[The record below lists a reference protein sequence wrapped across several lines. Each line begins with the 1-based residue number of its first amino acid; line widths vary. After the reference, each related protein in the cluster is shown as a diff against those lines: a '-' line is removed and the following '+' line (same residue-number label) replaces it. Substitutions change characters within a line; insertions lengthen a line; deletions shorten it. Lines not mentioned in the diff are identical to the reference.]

1 MGLRLL
7 KNKSWQ
13 LIELSH
19 QISVPLELEAAS
31 LKTPSVSAGAQLPS
45 WEETGVSVSE
55 GNWVL
60 TGHSRTIWKT
70 AQTVYNSVPEK
81 SPVQLWLSDSCGDQ
95 GTNLQA
101 ICFGEQ
107 LVNRIEKKKKKN
119 GLCYSLDLDEPVSW
133 LAICATHSSTPRTQQ
148 NSWDNANSC
157 IIFLCHGNISI
168 NQAV

>member
-31 LKTPSVSAGAQLPS
+31 LKTPSVSAGVQLPS

-70 AQTVYNSVPEK
+70 AQTVYKSVPEK
-81 SPVQLWLSDSCGDQ
+81 SPVQLWLSDSCGNQ

-107 LVNRIEKKKKKN
+107 LVNRIEKKKMVSAT
-119 GLCYSLDLDEPVSW
+119 LWTWVSLFPGWQFVQLTALLPGPSRIPGTMQILVSFSFVMV
-133 LAICATHSSTPRTQQ
+133 TFP
-148 NSWDNANSC
+148 
-157 IIFLCHGNISI
+157 
-168 NQAV
+168 

>member
-81 SPVQLWLSDSCGDQ
+81 SPVQLWLSDSCGNQ

-107 LVNRIEKKKKKN
+107 LVNRIEKKKKWSLLLSGPRWACFLVGN
-119 GLCYSLDLDEPVSW
+119 LCNSQLYSQDPAEFLGQCKFLYHFPLSW
-133 LAICATHSSTPRTQQ
+133 
-148 NSWDNANSC
+148 
-157 IIFLCHGNISI
+157 
-168 NQAV
+168 